1 MRLVDVRSALERGE
15 AVVAGAL
22 SGTSGDALD
31 VALVR
36 FGCAPRAASERRAPL
51 GKPELL
57 AFRALPFPAELGQR
71 VRAALDGAALDA
83 RALALLG
90 RDLGHYTGASARALA
105 REHECELALLASH
118 GQTVY
123 HHDGG
128 EPSGPATLQLG
139 EGDCAA
145 ESAGC
150 AVACDFR
157 QRDIAA
163 GGQGAPIA
171 ALVDDLLFPDLPRP
185 AAVLNLGGMG
195 NLTLLPAADG
205 ALLAFDT
212 GPACSLLDGL
222 ARELLG
228 TECDRDGACAA
239 RGAPRPEL
247 VELWLRHAF
256 FALAPPKST
265 GRDSFGA
272 PWVRACLEQARA
284 LGCTRAQDVLASAV
298 RFVARSV
305 ADAAHAH
312 LPRQLERVVGAGG
325 GMLNP
330 ALVRALEAELRAP
343 FESSARHGVDPKARE
358 ALAFAAL
365 GACCA
370 LEWPL
375 SDPGATGARAG
386 RVLGKLCAAP
396 PRESQSGE
404 ARA

>member
-1 MRLVDVRSALERGE
+1 MRLEEVRSALARGE

-31 VALVR
+31 LALVR
-36 FGCAPRAASERRAPL
+36 FGRAPRAAPL
-51 GKPELL
+51 GRPELL
-57 AFRALPFPAELGQR
+57 AFRALPFPAELGGR

-90 RDLGHYTGASARALA
+90 RDLGHFTGASARAFA
-105 REHECELALLASH
+105 RERGCELALLASH

-123 HHDGG
+123 HHDGA

-157 QRDIAA
+157 QRDVAA
-163 GGQGAPIA
+163 GGEGAPIA
-171 ALVDDLLFPDLPRP
+171 ALVDELLFPDLPRP

-195 NLTLLPAADG
+195 NLTLLPAAG
-205 ALLAFDT
+205 ASLLAFDT

-228 TECDRDGACAA
+228 ADCDRDGACAL
-239 RGAPRPEL
+239 RGAAHDEL
-247 VELWLRHAF
+247 VAEWSRHPF

-272 PWVRACLEQARA
+272 PWVRACLERARA
-284 LGCTRAQDVLASAV
+284 LGCTRAEDVLASAV

-305 ADAAHAH
+305 AEAVHAH
-312 LPRQLERVVGAGG
+312 LPARLERVVGAGG

-330 ALVRALEAELRAP
+330 ALVRALESELRVP
-343 FESSARHGVDPKARE
+343 FESSARHGLDPKARE
-358 ALAFAAL
+358 AVAFAAL

-375 SDPGATGARAG
+375 SHPGATRARAG
-386 RVLGKLCAAP
+386 RVLGKWCAAP
-396 PRESQSGE
+396 PRE